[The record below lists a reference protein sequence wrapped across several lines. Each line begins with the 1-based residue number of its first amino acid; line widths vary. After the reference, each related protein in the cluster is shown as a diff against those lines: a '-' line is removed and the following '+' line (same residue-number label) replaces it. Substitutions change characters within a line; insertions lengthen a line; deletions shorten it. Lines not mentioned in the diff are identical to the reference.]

1 MSRTLARL
9 KKDHEELIADHYID
23 NNIFAEPCTERLII
37 NGSLIEQ
44 FDYFSW
50 RGHIVGPEGTPYQG
64 GKYNLSI
71 IFPKDYP
78 FAPPMITC
86 ETKIFH
92 PNINRFGSICIDIL
106 KDKWSPVLTLS
117 KILLS
122 LSSLLAEPN
131 SADPLEAEIAN
142 LLDTDPESYAKTA
155 REWTMKYAL

>member
-1 MSRTLARL
+1 
-9 KKDHEELIADHYID
+9 
-23 NNIFAEPCTERLII
+23 
-37 NGSLIEQ
+37 
-44 FDYFSW
+44 
-50 RGHIVGPEGTPYQG
+50 
-64 GKYNLSI
+64 
-71 IFPKDYP
+71 
-78 FAPPMITC
+78 MITC